1 MTYHSPV
8 QPIRSI
14 HAAVCEYFYSNKTS
28 RRLIKILVPKDFV
41 VDYVCNIFGVSF
53 DELESPNR
61 SRRLVKARQTLTCLI
76 LEYTEM
82 SLSEIGRMM
91 NRDHSTIIHL
101 RDKMT
106 HDLTHD
112 ENLKEKYNKLKSLIE
127 GNEKTSIHS
136 PQKTNN
142 KNNYPNPN
150 KLISYTKTNTATT
163 ENSKEASMQGYR
175 QERKHFAQPLLCAGR
190 LISTKFNL
198 KTYVNYNQR
207 KRN

>member
-61 SRRLVKARQTLTCLI
+61 SRRLVKARQALTCLI

-127 GNEKTSIHS
+127 GNEKNFNPLTEKNKQQKQLPEPKQIDFIH
-136 PQKTNN
+136 QDK
-142 KNNYPNPN
+142 Y
-150 KLISYTKTNTATT
+150 SYNG
-163 ENSKEASMQGYR
+163 EQQRSKY
-175 QERKHFAQPLLCAGR
+175 AG
-190 LISTKFNL
+190 I
-198 KTYVNYNQR
+198 
-207 KRN
+207 